1 MNLQQ
6 SHELVTHVY
15 AELLVPHLPLDGA
28 LPDLTAV
35 LDGPAHDVPG
45 LPLLVSVLLYR
56 RILGQVDTT
65 GVEVGG
71 IVIPKYIKLK
81 SHNKNYLGH
90 ERSRGS

>member
-6 SHELVTHVY
+6 SHELVAHVY

-35 LDGPAHDVPG
+35 LNGPAHDVPG

-81 SHNKNYLGH
+81 SQNKNYLGH